1 MIELRKGMVGDNF
14 QVVSGAQ
21 SGAGAAN
28 GGAPLWQDPS
38 FTQPRIQ
45 RTSSHNCPGS
55 LNHQQREIQFIH
67 WEKYKQCN
75 SQSNYIY
82 NWMNTLIQPSC
93 IDFCVINFICHY
105 VYFGSGSVVYWWLFS
120 AFSLEFFWLLI
131 WKKLRALSA
140 WNLVEIWEKRGE
152 EQKVHLAEWFSSS
165 VVPGGNTFHLGF
177 HHKIFKNRWRIFLGF
192 FSFGA
197 LVIQG
202 ESGLVGVEN
211 VFSHV
216 FPSYSL

>member
-45 RTSSHNCPGS
+45 RTSSQNCPGS

-82 NWMNTLIQPSC
+82 NWMNTLIQPKTHQLIFASSTLFAIMYILDQDQKNLIIGDC
-93 IDFCVINFICHY
+93 FQLLVWSF
-105 VYFGSGSVVYWWLFS
+105 FGCWFGKSWELCQLETWLKY
-120 AFSLEFFWLLI
+120 E
-131 WKKLRALSA
+131 R
-140 WNLVEIWEKRGE
+140 RGE
-152 EQKVHLAEWFSSS
+152 RSKRCIWR
-165 VVPGGNTFHLGF
+165 NGF
-177 HHKIFKNRWRIFLGF
+177 Q
-192 FSFGA
+192 A
-197 LVIQG
+197 
-202 ESGLVGVEN
+202 
-211 VFSHV
+211 
-216 FPSYSL
+216 PSYQGGIRFI

>member
-1 MIELRKGMVGDNF
+1 MIEFRKGMVGDNF

-67 WEKYKQCN
+67 WEKYNQCN

-82 NWMNTLIQPSC
+82 NWMNTLIQPKTHQLIFASSTLFAIMYILDQDQKNLIIGDC
-93 IDFCVINFICHY
+93 FQLLVWSFLAVDLEKAESSVSLKLGWNMREEGRGAKGA
-105 VYFGSGSVVYWWLFS
+105 FGGMVF
-120 AFSLEFFWLLI
+120 
-131 WKKLRALSA
+131 KLRRT
-140 WNLVEIWEKRGE
+140 RGE
-152 EQKVHLAEWFSSS
+152 YVSF
-165 VVPGGNTFHLGF
+165 
-177 HHKIFKNRWRIFLGF
+177 RI
-192 FSFGA
+192 SPQN
-197 LVIQG
+197 I
-202 ESGLVGVEN
+202 
-211 VFSHV
+211 
-216 FPSYSL
+216 

>member
-67 WEKYKQCN
+67 CIGRN
-75 SQSNYIY
+75 TSNAIVNPTTY
-82 NWMNTLIQPSC
+82 TT
-93 IDFCVINFICHY
+93 
-105 VYFGSGSVVYWWLFS
+105 
-120 AFSLEFFWLLI
+120 E
-131 WKKLRALSA
+131 
-140 WNLVEIWEKRGE
+140 
-152 EQKVHLAEWFSSS
+152 
-165 VVPGGNTFHLGF
+165 
-177 HHKIFKNRWRIFLGF
+177 
-192 FSFGA
+192 
-197 LVIQG
+197 
-202 ESGLVGVEN
+202 
-211 VFSHV
+211 
-216 FPSYSL
+216 